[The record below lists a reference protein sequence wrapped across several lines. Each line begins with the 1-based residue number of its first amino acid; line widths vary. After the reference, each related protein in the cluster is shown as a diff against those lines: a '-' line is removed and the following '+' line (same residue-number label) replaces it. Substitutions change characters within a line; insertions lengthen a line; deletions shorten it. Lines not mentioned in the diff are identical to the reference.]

1 MYTIKTP
8 YRYVNEAGAAEKAG
22 EYLKE
27 AGKNPLII
35 ASPHAKE
42 AVGKDFFESLESA
55 GINSKN
61 IFTFEG
67 FPSQNQFDFYAKK
80 AKDLNADFVIGI
92 GGGRVLDTSKA
103 TGDIA
108 GLPVVTVPT
117 VAATCAAWAAL
128 TVQYDDNGAFVLMRQ
143 NKNSPFIVL
152 ADPKVIFTAP
162 KRYLFSGVVD
172 TFAKFFEVRPTVERF
187 PDDTPSNISFAEA
200 KIAYQNLESSVF
212 KALEESEKEIYSKAA
227 EDVVDAIIY
236 LAGICGSV
244 TSNHGYYSFAHPFYH
259 TSTQILKSN
268 IKLHGEK
275 VAFGIVVQLVLEG
288 KSESEILD
296 AIKLFA
302 KYNADF
308 VISDFNLDKADLR
321 FLSVQIRKLFPYAE
335 WKADEVLS
343 AFYKADELTKKFREN
358 QKNQKSES
366 DGKPEFRV
374 KARSALEKVPAYVA
388 ARSIETIQREYGLSS
403 IIKLAANEN
412 TLGFSQNVWGK
423 IKKRVTSQY
432 PDGSAY
438 ELREKIA
445 EKLGVG
451 LENLVVGNGSFEL
464 IYLAA
469 IAFLNE
475 GDETIAGIPTFGW
488 YKTVTEIQG
497 GKFVGVPVKNFHV
510 DLDAIASAVTPKTKI
525 IWLCNPN
532 NPTGTIFTA
541 GELDSFLK
549 KIPDDILVVLDEAY
563 IDFVLEDD
571 FPDSLSVVKS
581 HANVVSFR
589 TFSKLEGLANF
600 RVGYAIGNKDFISLI
615 SKVKM
620 PLNVSGAAQAAAL
633 AAIEDDD
640 FKNLTIQ
647 NAASQKKI
655 YYEFFEKNGL
665 EYVKSNTNFI
675 FFDVGREAKPVVE
688 LLLQNGI
695 LVRDG
700 AEYGFPTMIRLS
712 IGTPE
717 ENEKVIS
724 ALGKIL
730 DENALKEAV

>member
-8 YRYVNEAGAAEKAG
+8 YRYINEAGAARKAG

-35 ASPHAKE
+35 ASSHAQK
-42 AVGKDFFESLESA
+42 AVGKDFFETLKET
-55 GINSKN
+55 GISSKN
-61 IFTFEG
+61 LFTFEG
-67 FPSQNQFDFYAKK
+67 FPSQRQFDFYAEK
-80 AKDLNADFVIGI
+80 AKDLKADFVIGI

-103 TGDIA
+103 AGDIA
-108 GLPVVTVPT
+108 GIPVATVPT

-128 TVQYDDNGAFVLMRQ
+128 TVQYDDNGSFVFMRR
-143 NKNSPFIVL
+143 NKNSPLIVL
-152 ADPKVIFTAP
+152 ADPEIIFTAP

-187 PDDTPSNISFAEA
+187 PDDTPSNISLAEA
-200 KIAYQNLESSVF
+200 KIAYKNLESSVF
-212 KALEESEKEIYSKAA
+212 KALEESEKGIYGKAA

-244 TSNHGYYSFAHPFYH
+244 TSNHGHYSFAHPFYH

-288 KSESEILD
+288 KSEAEILD
-296 AIKLFA
+296 AISLFA

-308 VISDFNLDKADLR
+308 VISDFNFDKADLR
-321 FLSVQIRKLFPYAE
+321 FLSVQIRKNFPYAE
-335 WKADEVLS
+335 WKPDEVLS
-343 AFYKADELTKKFREN
+343 AFYKADELTKKFRAN
-358 QKNQKSES
+358 QKNKIEHNEKSEFQVHPR
-366 DGKPEFRV
+366 DELLNLPPYRT
-374 KARSALEKVPAYVA
+374 ARSL
-388 ARSIETIQREYGLSS
+388 ETIKREYGLSS

-412 TLGFSQNVWGK
+412 ALGFSQNVWGE
-423 IKKRVTSQY
+423 IRKRVNSKY
-432 PDGSAY
+432 PDGNAY

-445 EKLGVG
+445 QKLGVG

-469 IAFLNE
+469 IAFLNK

-497 GKFVGVPVKNFHV
+497 GKFVGVPVKNFHI
-510 DLDAIASAVTPKTKI
+510 DLNSIASAVTSKTKI

-541 GELDSFLK
+541 NELESFLE
-549 KIPDDILVVLDEAY
+549 KIPSGILVVLDEAY

-571 FPDSLSVVKS
+571 FPDSLSVVKN

-600 RVGYAIGNKDFISLI
+600 RVGYAIGNRDFIKLI

-620 PLNVSGAAQAAAL
+620 PLNVSGAALAAAL

-665 EYVKSNTNFI
+665 AYVKSNTNFI
-675 FFDVGREAKPVVE
+675 FFDAGREAKPVVDA
-688 LLLQNGI
+688 LLKNGI

-717 ENEKVIS
+717 ENEKVIIS
-724 ALGKIL
+724 LGKIL
-730 DENALKEAV
+730 GSDAL